1 MVFSIVHQNIPI
13 HFLSWEGYSVIK
25 DNQKTLNRL
34 HILMDIIIIVISFL
48 IAYYIRFYSFLTNNA
63 IFKVEKET
71 FYSLAVYAQSLY
83 FIVPLYLFIYN
94 KAKLYTPK
102 RGKKRWTE
110 FFYISYSNFLGLA
123 FYLFFLYMIN
133 EGDISRFFL
142 AMFTFINVILSSL
155 VRMTVAQALI
165 LIRRRGY
172 NLKHVILVGYSRA
185 SEAYIDRIFANPQW
199 GYYIHGI
206 LDNNMEIGTKYK
218 KVPVIGRL
226 DQLEEY
232 LVKMSLDEIA
242 ITISINNYEQLEK
255 LVFICEKSG
264 VHTKFIPDYYSFIS
278 TKPYTE
284 DLYGLPVINIR
295 NVPLSN
301 TFNWISKRIVDI
313 IGSFVGLL
321 VCALPM
327 LIVAIIIKLTSKGPL
342 IFSQVRVG
350 KNNKPFKM
358 YKFRSMTL
366 QTEEEE
372 EKAWT
377 TYNDPR
383 VTSIGKFIRKTSID
397 ELPQLFNILRGDMS
411 LVGPRPERPQFVEQ
425 FKEVIPR
432 YMIKHQVPPGLTGW
446 AQINGYRG
454 DTSIAKRIEHDLYYI
469 ENWTFGFDLKIMFLT
484 IFKGFINVNAY

>member
-1 MVFSIVHQNIPI
+1 M
-13 HFLSWEGYSVIK
+13 IK

-34 HILMDIIIIVISFL
+34 HILMDATIIVISFL
-48 IAYYIRFYSFLTNNA
+48 IAYYLRFYSFLTNLA
-63 IFKVEKET
+63 IFKVESGT
-71 FYSLAVYAQSLY
+71 FYPLSVYAQSLY
-83 FIVPLYLFIYN
+83 ALVPLYLFIYN
-94 KAKLYTPK
+94 SAKLYTPK
-102 RGKKRWTE
+102 RGKRRWAE
-110 FFYISYSNFLGLA
+110 FFHVSYSNFLGLA
-123 FYLFFLYMIN
+123 FYFFLLYMIG
-133 EGDISRFFL
+133 EDDISRMFL
-142 AMFTFINVILSSL
+142 GMFTLINVILCTL
-155 VRMTVAQALI
+155 ARMMVAQALI
-165 LIRRRGY
+165 VIRRRGY

-185 SEAYIDRIFANPQW
+185 AEAYIDRIFANPQW

-206 LDNNMEIGTKYK
+206 LDDDMEIGTKYK
-218 KVPVIGRL
+218 KVPVIGSL

-242 ITISINNYEQLEK
+242 ITINIKDYELLENI
-255 LVFICEKSG
+255 VFICEKSG
-264 VHTKFIPDYYSFIS
+264 VHTKFIPDYYGFIS

-295 NVPLSN
+295 NVPLTN
-301 TFNWISKRIVDI
+301 TFNWVSKRIVDI
-313 IGSFVGLL
+313 IGSFIGLL

-327 LIVAIIIKLTSKGPL
+327 LIVAIVIKLTSKGPV

-350 KNNKPFKM
+350 KNNKTFKM

-377 TYNDPR
+377 TNNDPR
-383 VTSIGKFIRKTSID
+383 VTTVGKFIRRTSID
-397 ELPQLFNILRGDMS
+397 ELPQLFNIFRGDMS

-446 AQINGYRG
+446 AQINGFRG
-454 DTSIAKRIEHDLYYI
+454 DTSIRKRIEHDLYYI
-469 ENWTFGFDLKIMFLT
+469 ENWTLGFDFKIMFLT
-484 IFKGFINVNAY
+484 IFKGFINKNAY